1 MDISALSTPTQMIV
15 AWAMF
20 GVLLIWLIIFAALAF
35 RRDSEPEKQEQWD
48 EQPTPAGSFPAIT
61 VQVGHTNTVN

>member
-20 GVLLIWLIIFAALAF
+20 GILLAWLIIFAALAI
-35 RRDSEPEKQEQWD
+35 RRDPQPKMQEQWD
-48 EQPTPAGSFPAIT
+48 EQPTPAGSFPAVS
-61 VQVGHTNTVN
+61 VQVGNTNPLS

>member
-20 GVLLIWLIIFAALAF
+20 GVLLAWLIVFATLAI
-35 RRDSEPEKQEQWD
+35 RGDPKPEEQEQWE
-48 EQPTPAGSFPAIT
+48 EQPTPAGSFPAVT
-61 VQVGHTNTVN
+61 VQVRQTNTVN

>member
-20 GVLLIWLIIFAALAF
+20 AVLLAWLIIFATLAI
-35 RRDSEPEKQEQWD
+35 RREPQPEKQEQWD
-48 EQPTPAGSFPAIT
+48 EQPTPAGSFPAVT
-61 VQVGHTNTVN
+61 VQVGNTNTLN

>member
-20 GVLLIWLIIFAALAF
+20 GVLLAWLIIFAALAI
-35 RRDSEPEKQEQWD
+35 RPDPKSEKQEQWD
-48 EQPTPAGSFPAIT
+48 ELPTPAGSFPAVT
-61 VQVGHTNTVN
+61 VQVGRTNTVS